1 MGILSYYS
9 FLGLRLRG
17 RCWWRRLRRCS
28 ARSLLGLLFLVFCSR
43 HSFGRS
49 GLLACCGRCCC
60 YSRCPQLFPEHFLP
74 ASSLQL
80 IVYLL
85 DIQVIIVCNNV
96 HKTPDLLLIYSPR
109 RSRYEGGLGQLI
121 CFS

>member
-49 GLLACCGRCCC
+49 GLLLLCSHGSSCHICCL
-60 YSRCPQLFPEHFLP
+60 QFPSKHICP
-74 ASSLQL
+74 ASPLGL
-80 IVYLL
+80 VVYLL
-85 DIQVIIVCNNV
+85 DIQPIVGNDV
-96 HKTPDLLLIYSPR
+96 DKAPDLILIYT
-109 RSRYEGGLGQLI
+109 SRCSCYVSRLR
-121 CFS
+121 